1 MTRWSAFSGVVLL
14 AVGLPMAGWAATP
27 MAGTVSSSSGA
38 SWQGGPFVLSNPA
51 ACTGT
56 SPALP
61 GCDTYSLTI
70 SPPATGHYTVEV
82 SLSTASSS
90 DDYDLYVYD
99 SAGNVIDSS
108 ASSGGQEGV
117 LLSDPPAGTYKVVA
131 QVFLVV
137 PGSSY
142 QGKAALRQVA
152 EDQVARAFHPVK
164 VGPDFQGTPA
174 NSPAKTLGTPIVV
187 QTAPV
192 GRNAAE
198 PTIGV
203 NKTGTAFFAAGDFDS
218 EVAGLARTEVLRSKD
233 GGKTWQSIQPQ
244 LILGDTTE
252 PPASLDPYIYLE
264 EDSGRLFSIDLYG
277 GCSWLLYSD
286 NEGLSWHR
294 NIAACGIPVNDH
306 QTLYSAPPPAGLST
320 LGFPE
325 VLYYCFNQVASTACG
340 RSLDGGDT
348 FLPAGAPAFLGVD
361 PNAGGF
367 CGGLS
372 GQLMA
377 DNNGRVFLP
386 KGHCGSP
393 WVAVSNDA
401 ALTWQQVLVNN
412 YIPAADTH
420 TAVAADAAGNL
431 YYLWFDAVN
440 RLPYLSISTNH
451 GQTWGTPYMIA
462 PPGVHEVN
470 FPAIAAGDAGRIAI
484 TFPGTAVRGG
494 ADPNRPWNSYVMV
507 STNMLSSNPLF
518 VWTTANDPADPVHRG
533 DCGPGRCEG
542 MFDFLDIVASPADGR
557 FWATATDTCT
567 GDCVTGQAPADAA
580 AGVAIRQLKGP
591 SLWATGH
598 KK

>member
-1 MTRWSAFSGVVLL
+1 MTRWSAFSGAVLL
-14 AVGLPMAGWAATP
+14 AVLVPMAAWAATP
-27 MAGTVSSSSGA
+27 TAGTVSSSSGA

-61 GCDTYSLTI
+61 GCDTYSLTV
-70 SPPATGHYTVEV
+70 SPPSMGHYTVEV

-99 SAGNVIDSS
+99 AAGNVVDSS
-108 ASSGGQEGV
+108 ATSGGQEGV
-117 LLSDPPAGTYKVVA
+117 TLSDPPAGTYKVVA

-142 QGKAALRQVA
+142 QAKAALRQVA

-174 NSPAKTLGTPIVV
+174 NSPAKTSGTPIVV
-187 QTAPV
+187 QTVSV

-203 NKTGTAFFAAGDFDS
+203 NKAGTAFFAAGDFDS
-218 EVAGLARTEVLRSKD
+218 VVAGLSRTEVLRSKD

-252 PPASLDPYIYLE
+252 PPASLDPYIYME

-294 NIAACGIPVNDH
+294 NVAACGLPVNDH
-306 QTLYSAPPPAGLST
+306 QTLYSAPPPAGVST

-325 VLYYCFNQVASTACG
+325 ILYYCFNQVASTACG

-377 DNNGRVFLP
+377 DQQGRVFLP

-401 ALTWQQVLVNN
+401 ALTWQQVLVND

-420 TAVAADAAGNL
+420 TAVASDAAGNL

-440 RLPYLSISTNH
+440 RLPYLSISTDH
-451 GQTWGTPYMIA
+451 GQTWGMPYMIA

-484 TFPGTAVRGG
+484 TFPGTATRG
-494 ADPNRPWNSYVMV
+494 ADPNRPWNSYVLV
-507 STNMLSSNPLF
+507 STNALSSKPLF

-567 GDCVTGQAPADAA
+567 GACVTGQAPADAA

-591 SLWATGH
+591 TLWGAGH